1 MSLETTAEITGL
13 KQALSELS
21 KLDKSARFKAAAKIK
36 ASSPAM
42 LEEGRKQ
49 FPADIG
55 ISVIHGWG
63 RSKKGKKGRLAYDK
77 TAVDKGV
84 QIMVGGRARGQGI
97 TPLVTLVQKSP
108 AGAMFSQAGTKDKT
122 TDFGKLMNNVFG
134 TSQRGIW
141 RSRKFIAEQG
151 SADIMKAVD
160 EVIDEGIT
168 GYKVKNENEMCE
180 AVSRIDLI
188 DRKICREQAS
198 QRFDI
203 KVIASN

>member
-63 RSKKGKKGRLAYDK
+63 RSKKGRLAYDK

-97 TPLVTLVQKSP
+97 TPLVTLVQKDA
-108 AGAMFSQAGTKDKT
+108 AGALFSQAGTKSITPFTKLLT
-122 TDFGKLMNNVFG
+122 NTFGKP
-134 TSQRGIW
+134 QRGLW
-141 RSRKFIAEQG
+141 RSRAFIAQQG
-151 SADIMKAVD
+151 TADIMKAVD
-160 EVIDEGIT
+160 EVIADA
-168 GYKVKNENEMCE
+168 NR
-180 AVSRIDLI
+180 AL
-188 DRKICREQAS
+188 QA
-198 QRFDI
+198 RT
-203 KVIASN
+203 AS

>member
-1 MSLETTAEITGL
+1 MSLETGVEITGL

-42 LEEGRKQ
+42 LEESRKQ

-84 QIMVGGRARGQGI
+84 QIMVGGRSRNGV
-97 TPLVTLVQKSP
+97 TPLVTLVQKDA
-108 AGAMFSQAGTKDKT
+108 AGALFSQAGTKNVSDFSKLLT
-122 TDFGKLMNNVFG
+122 NTFGKP
-134 TSQRGIW
+134 QRGLW
-141 RSRKFIAEQG
+141 RSRAFIAEQG
-151 SADIMKAVD
+151 TADIMRAVD
-160 EVIDEGIT
+160 EVIADA
-168 GYKVKNENEMCE
+168 NR
-180 AVSRIDLI
+180 AL
-188 DRKICREQAS
+188 QA
-198 QRFDI
+198 RT
-203 KVIASN
+203 AG

>member
-55 ISVIHGWG
+55 ISVIHGMAP
-63 RSKKGKKGRLAYDK
+63 SKKGKARLAYDK
-77 TAVDKGV
+77 AKVDKGV
-84 QIMVGGRARGQGI
+84 QIMVGGRSRGAGI
-97 TPLVTLVQKSP
+97 TPLVTLVQKDA
-108 AGAMFSQAGTKDKT
+108 AGALFSQAGTKNVSQ
-122 TDFGKLMNNVFG
+122 FSKLLTNVFG
-134 TSQRGIW
+134 RPQRGLW

-151 SADIMKAVD
+151 TADIMKAVD
-160 EVIDEGIT
+160 EVIADANRALKERTAG
-168 GYKVKNENEMCE
+168 
-180 AVSRIDLI
+180 
-188 DRKICREQAS
+188 
-198 QRFDI
+198 
-203 KVIASN
+203 

>member
-55 ISVIHGWG
+55 VTVIHGWG
-63 RSKKGKKGRLAYDK
+63 RSKKGKSRLGYDK

-84 QIMVGGRARGQGI
+84 QIQVGGRSRNGV
-97 TPLVTLVQKSP
+97 TPLVTLVQKDA
-108 AGAMFSQAGTKDKT
+108 AGALFSQAGTKNT
-122 TDFGKLMNNVFG
+122 SQFANLLTNTFGKP
-134 TSQRGIW
+134 QRGLW
-141 RSRKFIAEQG
+141 RSRAFIAEQG
-151 SADIMKAVD
+151 TADITRAID
-160 EVIDEGIT
+160 EVIADA
-168 GYKVKNENEMCE
+168 NR
-180 AVSRIDLI
+180 AL
-188 DRKICREQAS
+188 QA
-198 QRFDI
+198 RT
-203 KVIASN
+203 AG